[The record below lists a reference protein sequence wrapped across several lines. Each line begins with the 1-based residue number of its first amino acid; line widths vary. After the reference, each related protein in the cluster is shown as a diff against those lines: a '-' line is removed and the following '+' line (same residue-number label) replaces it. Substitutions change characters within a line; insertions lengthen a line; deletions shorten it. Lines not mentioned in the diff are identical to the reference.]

1 MRRILTASA
10 CVALFAGLALAETFT
25 GKLIDASCAQQ
36 QQSANSC
43 IPNASTTA
51 YAIDVSGKVYQLDA
65 DGNAKAAEALK
76 SRADRMAEPNGPAK
90 TDQVRARV
98 KGTLEGGTLKVD
110 SIEVQ

>member
-76 SRADRMAEPNGPAK
+76 SRADRMGDPNGTAK